1 MKTCPQCG
9 ATLKDDALFCA
20 ECGAK
25 LEGAGET
32 SKATRTTETPEATE
46 APETLEASEAPEAAE
61 APESAAAPADQSNFF
76 EAAKAKAKATASEVA
91 SEATQGAKDIKSGKR
106 PNKKALG
113 IAGAAVA
120 VVAVIVAIAIFVM
133 SAGNVPDDV
142 VRQSFQGSSLA
153 QSGAVSS
160 QYTDN
165 SPYEIKEFKVDK
177 QEDYQFS
184 SADERQL
191 VKNWY
196 GTDQMRVVTSS
207 GKIANESF
215 ETTFTVESCFTKQN
229 DQWLE
234 VGSPDVVSKTTV
246 PLKGVSSMDQ
256 LGNNAN
262 VSYSDFSSTFDE
274 SNGSFTSTATQK
286 VTYTYWFAADT
297 ATDTQTFVFDVSSG
311 WKAQGDATASDQ
323 QTNWTLNGKTFEV
336 SANDQQGSSWS
347 YTKSRSGQIV
357 FGETAGGT
365 QNATYT
371 YAWTPTDGASNQ
383 HNTYSA
389 VSLEGTASGE
399 LVHEFGNGSFTLE
412 LNDAEHSV
420 TINCSSSGTS
430 TVAGSGKTQTMK
442 VGITTNATYHT
453 YTGFGASRED
463 KLKDTGLTYNEK
475 A

>member
-1 MKTCPQCG
+1 M
-9 ATLKDDALFCA
+9 KDDALFCA

-32 SKATRTTETPEATE
+32 SKVAEATEAPEATEASETPEATE
-46 APETLEASEAPEAAE
+46 APATATASESEE
-61 APESAAAPADQSNFF
+61 TPASSVTQGNLF
-76 EAAKAKAKATASEVA
+76 ETAKAKAKATASEVA
-91 SEATQGAKDIKSGKR
+91 SEAAHGAKDIKSGKR

-113 IAGAAVA
+113 IAGAAIA
-120 VVAVIVAIAIFVM
+120 VVAVIVAVAIFVM

-142 VRQSFQGSSLA
+142 VRQSVQGSHLV

-160 QYTDN
+160 QYTD
-165 SPYEIKEFKVDK
+165 STPYELKEFKVDK

-234 VGSPDVVSKTTV
+234 IGSPEVVSKTTV

-256 LGNNAN
+256 LSNNAN

-274 SNGSFTSTATQK
+274 SNGSYASTATQK

-297 ATDTQTFVFDVSSG
+297 ATDTQTFVFDASSG

-357 FGETAGGT
+357 FGETADGM
-365 QNATYT
+365 QSATYT

-383 HNTYSA
+383 YNTYSA

-412 LNDAEHSV
+412 LNDAEHAV
-420 TINCSSSGTS
+420 TINCNSSGTS
-430 TVAGSGKTQTMK
+430 TVAGSGKMQTMK